1 MYHIGT
7 GWTGTVYACTVRET
21 KNGVVWAKRDDC
33 TSEFYATLIELA
45 RQNDNELVIKMN
57 GKPKYEVIL
66 KEIDKCVIYRKS
78 GRSERIELQEKI

>member
-7 GWTGTVYACTVRET
+7 GWTGTVYAGTVRKT
-21 KNGVVWAKRDDC
+21 KNGVVWAKRADC

-66 KEIDKCVIYRKS
+66 KEI
-78 GRSERIELQEKI
+78 SE